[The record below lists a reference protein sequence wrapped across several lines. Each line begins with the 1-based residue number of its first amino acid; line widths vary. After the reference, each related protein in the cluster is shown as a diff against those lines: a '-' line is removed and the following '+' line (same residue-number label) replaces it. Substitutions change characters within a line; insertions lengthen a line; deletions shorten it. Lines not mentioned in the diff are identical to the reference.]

1 MSTEVRYYAIVDGGA
16 TRDNPTGIVRRH
28 TKTDGSFRDEAL
40 HRDLTWQFSPTIVEW
55 ERAES
60 SGDLVEVSEDEAER
74 IIQRFQALHGG
85 TTS

>member
-1 MSTEVRYYAIVDGGA
+1 VATEIKYYAIVDSGA
-16 TRDNPTGIVRRH
+16 TRENPTGIVRRH
-28 TKTDGSFRDEAL
+28 TKNDGSFRDEAL

-85 TTS
+85 STS

>member
-1 MSTEVRYYAIVDGGA
+1 VSTKVRYYAIVDGGA
-16 TRDNPTGIVRRH
+16 TRENPGGIVRRR
-28 TKTDGSFRDEAL
+28 TKTDGSFQDEAL
-40 HRDLTWQFSPTIVEW
+40 HRDLTWRFSPTIVEW

-85 TTS
+85 TPR

>member
-1 MSTEVRYYAIVDGGA
+1 VSTAARYYAIIDGSA
-16 TRDNPTGIVRRH
+16 TRENPAGIVRRR
-28 TKTDGSFRDEAL
+28 TNPDGSFQDEAL

-60 SGDLVEVSEDEAER
+60 SGDLVEVSEDEADR

-85 TTS
+85 MTS

>member
-1 MSTEVRYYAIVDGGA
+1 VSTEVTYYVIVDGAG
-16 TRDNPTGIVRRH
+16 TRENPTGIVRRR

-40 HRDLTWQFSPTIVEW
+40 HKDLTWRFSPTIVEW

-74 IIQRFQALHGG
+74 IIQQFQAMHGG
-85 TTS
+85 TG

>member
-1 MSTEVRYYAIVDGGA
+1 VIYYAIVEGGA
-16 TRDNPTGIVRRH
+16 TRENPAGIVRRH
-28 TKTDGSFRDEAL
+28 TKTDGSFQDEAL
-40 HRDLTWQFSPTIVEW
+40 HRDLTWRFSPTIVEW

-74 IIQRFQALHGG
+74 IIQRFQAMYGG